1 MIVDSSFI
9 IDLMAAEAGAAAKL
23 DELVHDAAPIAVSAL
38 TVTEVRRG
46 LETAEQRSSFD
57 DVIDDVA
64 VVPFDGDE
72 ARTTVDLLRRLDG
85 AGRPIGAVDAMIA
98 ATALDRG
105 GKLLTRNLG
114 EFERVDGLRVVPY

>member
-105 GKLLTRNLG
+105 EKLLTRNLG